1 MLYQPNNIPCEW
13 NGRNSYN
20 QTIANVTGVVGSRAS
35 SRKTSQLFTWVPK
48 RCPRTRV
55 PARCP
60 HARCLAFCTYQT
72 IALYEW
78 SGLNSYKQTLANVN
92 GVVRLYGHLDRHRD
106 CLRGYPCGVRARGYP
121 RGARILVG
129 FFYQPNNCPYEW
141 SRQNSYNQT
150 IEWILNIRMVF

>member
-1 MLYQPNNIPCEW
+1 MRHLERR
-13 NGRNSYN
+13 RNCLRGYPSG
-20 QTIANVTGVVGSRAS
+20 ARA
-35 SRKTSQLFTWVPK
+35 RGYPRGARMQGAWLFLPTKQLP
-48 RCPRTRV
+48 
-55 PARCP
+55 
-60 HARCLAFCTYQT
+60 
-72 IALYEW
+72 LYEW

-141 SRQNSYNQT
+141 SSQNSYNQT
-150 IEWILNIRMVF
+150 IEWILKIRMVF